1 MVKGSRQKHK
11 HRFHKQISSNNYA
24 PTIQHK
30 DNESTNQ
37 VSSLLDKLRKEVRFN
52 NGSSSVLS
60 PTLPQPA
67 FNYLMREHAEREQ
80 QEREE
85 RDVMRQRVSGPV
97 PPKSWL
103 VAWKGEVGK
112 VETMELLIKER
123 KEKRKVWDESTLLMR
138 EIPTLLE
145 SCLKIVAIN
154 VKSYISCPYFSSI
167 PTHLKQLILSFLSIY
182 NPLNEE
188 ILPLFTMDTE
198 YEELDLANSSINFE
212 RLRKSFWKIVRKQNC
227 ENNLVEDWEDLV
239 DQNDEYTDVISYRRT
254 FSKQIDLAN
263 EDDTSSENSK
273 KTYISKLPKLRRLN
287 LAFNNNIPG
296 IPLSFL
302 LDSTLPLLTHLSIA
316 GCFNREDGPHSLRIL
331 SGLIN
336 LLFLDV
342 SYCGWVTD
350 QIILQVINWDRDL
363 KSLRILA
370 ALNCGNWKDVELV
383 RKTLSKNRRLFELW
397 TR

>member
-1 MVKGSRQKHK
+1 SRQKLK
-11 HRFHKQISSNNYA
+11 HRFRKPISSNNYS

-30 DNESTNQ
+30 SNESTNQ
-37 VSSLLDKLRKEVRFN
+37 VSSILDKLRKEVRFS
-52 NGSSSVLS
+52 NGLASADLS

-67 FNYLMREHAEREQ
+67 FNYLMREHAERDQ
-80 QEREE
+80 RERED
-85 RDVMRQRVSGPV
+85 RDIMRQRVSGPV

-112 VETMELLIKER
+112 VETMEFLIKER
-123 KEKRKVWDESTLLMR
+123 KEKRKVWDDSTLSMR

-145 SCLKIVAIN
+145 SCLKIVATN

-182 NPLNEE
+182 NPLTEE

-212 RLRKSFWKIVRKQNC
+212 ILRKSFWKTVREQNW

-239 DQNDEYTDVISYRRT
+239 DQDDEETDVISYRT
-254 FSKQIDLAN
+254 FSKQIDLTI
-263 EDDTSSENSK
+263 EDDTSS
-273 KTYISKLPKLRRLN
+273 KTITKMYISKLPKLRKLN

-296 IPLSFL
+296 IPISFL
-302 LDSTLPLLTHLSIA
+302 LVSTSPLLTHLSIA
-316 GCFNREDGPHSLRIL
+316 GCFSREDGPHSLRIL

-342 SYCGWVTD
+342 SYCEWVTD

-370 ALNCGNWKDVELV
+370 ALNCGYWKDVEIV
-383 RKTLSKNRRLFELW
+383 RKRLSENRKSFELW